1 MVFAN
6 RLDRMRQVLKSEYGS
21 ADGQIALVFSMAS
34 VDALTCTMLCEA
46 LSRSKSSF
54 AGNELGERL

>member
-21 ADGQIALVFSMAS
+21 ADGQIALVLQHGQRRRNDLH
-34 VDALTCTMLCEA
+34 DALRCA
-46 LSRSKSSF
+46 LSFEK
-54 AGNELGERL
+54 